1 MGVTCPPRQDACI
14 DKKVERM
21 AKKPTIRVALD
32 LETTGLHAEQD
43 SILEVAAIKF
53 QGDTVLDT
61 LETLVAPG
69 RSIPYRVQRLTGITP
84 QQLIGVP
91 HFESISRNLQ
101 LFIGDYPIVG
111 HSIPFD
117 VAFLRRRG
125 LVRTNPLIDTFEL
138 ATVLLPSLPSYNLGQ
153 VAEALGVIVAPGRHR
168 AMVDTVLAMHVF
180 LALYE
185 RLQAVD
191 LALLKDLASLDAPHT
206 WPLLAFFRQELRER
220 EERDG
225 LRGLPIRGSLG
236 DRFAAQLGMDPRVLS
251 FAIARQDN
259 AAASPGP
266 NGFDPNGFAGTLDGE
281 QLNQVVEQASVV
293 SASTPALDT
302 FEHMQTLVEVIPE
315 QAEQPT
321 PLGYQAARTA
331 VREALEQRTSLLM
344 EVTIGGNDYTPAL
357 LPALE
362 WLSESLVKIDELPR
376 RLVITC
382 SNSQY
387 ARRLVETI
395 LPRLQASLKIHV
407 PVAYLAEQGGYL
419 CIHRWF
425 GAALRRTSGELTA
438 EQARGLAKLGLWA
451 RQTLTGER
459 GELTM
464 LPQEITAWARISSG
478 VERIPSADERSG
490 TAYERCNYRRKGY
503 CFVSRAEERVNT
515 ATIVVT
521 THAGLLDDLYLS
533 PKQGSHSLLAT
544 IDRRLILDADLLE
557 EEIARWSS
565 SELDQT
571 HLLGLLNTVGTEL
584 PDGRFQG
591 LLALAAPA
599 LRENGPGGLSI
610 TPTVAKS
617 ELDARMNT
625 WFQTL
630 EHGSAAVN
638 NLFSCFSQLLEEFLQ
653 QGSGG
658 NGGRDKGR
666 GSHGGRG
673 VERSDQ
679 PLRLTGQAR
688 NLSTWTNVERAW
700 QQTAQRLQSVIDL
713 VHEAERIVLTTQRS
727 RHRLDVGS
735 GEADSVATEL
745 AAIAQQ
751 LLKQKDLGQQ
761 AVALGESDRV
771 YWLRM
776 PPTPPPFAQQMAQRQ
791 TLPPASSAQPVESP
805 PVPVLYAQLVNIS
818 TVSKPLIYNADSQST
833 SQNSCTIFAG
843 ASLSVDNN
851 FSFYRGR
858 LALENET
865 IPAFSVVTEHHEQTL
880 LYMPNDVPEPNMPQ
894 YQRHLDDA
902 LIQLATTLEGQMV
915 VLFTSH
921 AALRSSYGAIKPI
934 LEARDILILG
944 QGVDGSPRQLW
955 HMFSTQERVIVLGT
969 GNFWDSVGE
978 TSTVPACLFITR
990 LPMPVLN
997 DPPIAARAEHY
1008 SDQLHQLTVPLASLR
1023 LRRALNRLA
1032 WSDTRRNA
1040 VVLFDRRIIS
1050 KEYGSTIL
1058 HTLPRCSQ
1066 RQSAVSHMPETV
1078 LDWLTATGAWE

>member
-1 MGVTCPPRQDACI
+1 MV
-14 DKKVERM
+14 
-21 AKKPTIRVALD
+21 KKPPIRVALD

-53 QGDTVLDT
+53 QGDAVLDT

-84 QQLIGVP
+84 QQLVGVP
-91 HFESISRNLQ
+91 HFESIARKLQ

-125 LVRTNPLIDTFEL
+125 LVRSNPLIDTFEL

-180 LALYE
+180 LALYK

-191 LALLKDLASLDAPHT
+191 LSLLKDLASLDAPHT

-220 EERDG
+220 EDRDG
-225 LRGLPIRGSLG
+225 LRGLPRRGSLG
-236 DRFAAQLGMDPRVLS
+236 DHFAAQLGMDPRVLS
-251 FAIARQDN
+251 IAIARQYD
-259 AAASPGP
+259 AAASPDPDGIDAR
-266 NGFDPNGFAGTLDGE
+266 GFGGTPGE
-281 QLNQVVEQASVV
+281 EPLIQVVEQKGALPT
-293 SASTPALDT
+293 STPALNT
-302 FEHMQTLVEVIPE
+302 VEQIQTLVEVIPE

-321 PLGYQAARTA
+321 SLGYQAARTA
-331 VREALEQRTSLLM
+331 LHEALEHRTSLLM
-344 EVTIGGNDYTPAL
+344 EVTIGGDDYTPAL

-362 WLSESLVKIDELPR
+362 WLSESLVKMGESPR

-387 ARRLVETI
+387 ARRLVETV
-395 LPRLQASLKIHV
+395 LPRLQSSLKMHV
-407 PVAYLAEQGGYL
+407 PVAYLAEKGGYL

-451 RQTLTGER
+451 QQTLTGER
-459 GELTM
+459 SELTM

-490 TAYERCNYRRKGY
+490 TAYERCIYRRKGY
-503 CFVSRAEERVNT
+503 CFVSRAEERANA

-533 PKQGSHSLLAT
+533 PRQGSHSLLAT

-571 HLLGLLNTVGTEL
+571 HLLGLLSTVGTEL

-610 TPTVAKS
+610 TPTVPKS
-617 ELDARMNT
+617 ELDTRMHT

-630 EHGSAAVN
+630 DHASAAVN

-653 QGSGG
+653 QGT
-658 NGGRDKGR
+658 NGSGRDKGR
-666 GSHGGRG
+666 GSHGGRTI
-673 VERSDQ
+673 ERPDQ

-688 NLSTWTNVERAW
+688 NLSTWTSVERTW

-713 VHEAERIVLTTQRS
+713 AHEAERIILTTQRS

-745 AAIAQQ
+745 AAIAHQ
-751 LLKQKDLGQQ
+751 LSEQKVLGQQ
-761 AVALGESDRV
+761 AMALGEGDKV

-776 PPTPPPFAQQMAQRQ
+776 PPTPPPFVQQTAQRQ
-791 TLPPASSAQPVESP
+791 ALPSASSTQSVESP
-805 PVPVLYAQLVNIS
+805 PVPVLYTQLVNIS
-818 TVSKPLIYNADSQST
+818 AVSKPLIYNADSQAT
-833 SQNSCTIFAG
+833 GQESCTIFAG
-843 ASLSVDNN
+843 ASLSVDSN

-858 LALENET
+858 LALENEA

-880 LYMPNDVPEPNMPQ
+880 LYLPNDVPEPNMPQ

-902 LIQLATTLEGQMV
+902 LVQLATTLEGQMV

-944 QGVDGSPRQLW
+944 QGIDGSPRQLW

-997 DPPIAARAEHY
+997 DPPIAARAEQY
-1008 SDQLHQLTVPLASLR
+1008 SDQLHQLTVPMASLR

-1032 WSDTRRNA
+1032 WSDPRRNA
-1040 VVLFDRRIIS
+1040 VVLFDRRLIS

-1066 RQSAVSHMPETV
+1066 RQSAVSHMPETI
-1078 LDWLTATGAWE
+1078 LDWLTASGAWE